1 MNGHPELQS
10 SPSRSDGEGDHA
22 KHGGGATGA
31 VRPST
36 ALRAVPLPMGFA
48 HGEDEE
54 GGRSC

>member
-1 MNGHPELQS
+1 M
-10 SPSRSDGEGDHA
+10 RSMVEGPPA
-22 KHGGGATGA
+22 PWAPPPPGA